1 MPKSKI
7 KIRIVSL
14 TSCDGCQLEFL
25 NLGER
30 LIKLLENDIDIADFR
45 LAKGF
50 SKKSDRF
57 DITFIEGAP
66 VTKNE
71 RKLLK
76 EARKRTKTLVA
87 IGACACIGGVTEL
100 KNYCDKYDAVSY
112 VYKKEKNYENADVKP
127 VKALV
132 KVDFELPGCPLNR
145 EELYSFIKAN
155 ISGKKFEIKQ
165 QPVCVECQKNG
176 NKCLLKEGIACLGSV
191 TLGGCD
197 ALCLGLRY
205 GCIGCRGL
213 HKFASYENIKKR
225 LEDILSPE
233 EIDEAL
239 QLLGNL
245 DDILMVCS
253 GR

>member
-1 MPKSKI
+1 M
-7 KIRIVSL
+7 SL

-30 LIKLLENDIDIADFR
+30 LIELLENDIEIADFR
-45 LAKGF
+45 LVKGF
-50 SKKSDRF
+50 GKKRTRF

-66 VTKNE
+66 VTKDE

-76 EARKRTKTLVA
+76 EVRKRTKVLVA

-100 KNYCDKYDAVSY
+100 KNYCDKYNAVSY

-145 EELYSFIKAN
+145 EELYFFIKAN
-155 ISGKKFEIKQ
+155 ISGEKFEIKQ
-165 QPVCVECQKNG
+165 QPVCVECQKKG
-176 NKCLLKEGIACLGSV
+176 NKCLLKEGIPCLGSA
-191 TLGGCD
+191 TLGGCG
-197 ALCLGLRY
+197 ALCTTLRH
-205 GCIGCRGL
+205 GCIGCRGP
-213 HKFASYENIKKR
+213 HKFASYENIKKM
-225 LEDILSPE
+225 LAGILSPE

-239 QLLGNL
+239 QLSGNL
-245 DDILMVCS
+245 DDILMSCK
-253 GR
+253 RK